1 MIENQSD
8 IDRSMPIRT
17 GIYDMLTYYQ
27 QFQNQRKLTP
37 VFTIVFYTGERQ
49 WKGHHS
55 LKDMM
60 EEIPEELERYFNDY
74 RMILVDIKELDA
86 TKIGDRETREMIQFV
101 QSIYDVERKRP
112 EKIKLTRDSALIAG
126 MITKSQWLIEEAR
139 NSEEEVNVC
148 EAMDRY
154 VQKIADEARHEAR
167 IEGKLEGKRIG
178 RELGKLE
185 GKREGKQEEKRNV
198 VILLLTKKLGK
209 LSDQIIHLI
218 ETSSTE
224 LINQL
229 IVQIFDIE
237 NEEDIIKFI
246 H

>member
-1 MIENQSD
+1 
-8 IDRSMPIRT
+8 
-17 GIYDMLTYYQ
+17 
-27 QFQNQRKLTP
+27 
-37 VFTIVFYTGERQ
+37 
-49 WKGHHS
+49 
-55 LKDMM
+55 
-60 EEIPEELERYFNDY
+60 
-74 RMILVDIKELDA
+74 
-86 TKIGDRETREMIQFV
+86 
-101 QSIYDVERKRP
+101 
-112 EKIKLTRDSALIAG
+112 

>member
-1 MIENQSD
+1 
-8 IDRSMPIRT
+8 
-17 GIYDMLTYYQ
+17 
-27 QFQNQRKLTP
+27 
-37 VFTIVFYTGERQ
+37 
-49 WKGHHS
+49 
-55 LKDMM
+55 M
-60 EEIPEELERYFNDY
+60 EEIPKELEHYFNDY
-74 RMILVDIKELDA
+74 RMILVDIKELDT

-112 EKIKLTRDSALIAG
+112 EQIKLTRDSALTAG